1 MLYWTTKVAVK
12 ERSSSI
18 TAATLR
24 QTHNNTGY
32 PTVSL
37 FYLPSPS
44 FPVNTFPSFGS
55 PSLPRV
61 QLVSM
66 TFYFNQPSCIS
77 HISSCLWYTTSFIL
91 CSSSST
97 CVFSSL
103 LQMSHLHSVL
113 FDVSCSPL
121 LKSNEPSD
129 RKHGPL
135 HRSHIPPDCLYAG
148 WLL

>member
-1 MLYWTTKVAVK
+1 MLYQTTKVAVK
-12 ERSSSI
+12 ERSSSN

-77 HISSCLWYTTSFIL
+77 DISSCLWYTMSFIL
-91 CSSSST
+91 CSSST

-113 FDVSCSPL
+113 FDVSRPPL
-121 LKSNEPSD
+121 LKYNEPSD

-135 HRSHIPPDCLYAG
+135 RRSHIRSHCLYAG